1 MTRVALER
9 ARSAPAVDEAV
20 FSQLVADLGTQR
32 IEEVCRLFLD
42 NAASG
47 IEAVRQALDAG
58 DDAAAAEA
66 AHRLKSAS
74 GFLGA
79 TRLADLCAA
88 VEAGA
93 TAGNPGRA
101 LTAEL
106 RRTSDDLLGL
116 VTRVAGAG
124 T

>member
-9 ARSAPAVDEAV
+9 ARSAPTVDEAV
-20 FSQLVADLGTQR
+20 FSQLVADLGAQH
-32 IEEVCRLFLD
+32 IEEVCRVFLAT
-42 NAASG
+42 AASG
-47 IEAVRQALDAG
+47 IDAVRRALDSA
-58 DDAAAAEA
+58 DATGAADA

-88 VEAGA
+88 VEAGS
-93 TAGNPGRA
+93 TAGNPGDDLA
-101 LTAEL
+101 AEL
-106 RRTSDDLLGL
+106 RRTSDDLLAL
-116 VTRVAGAG
+116 VKRVAGAG